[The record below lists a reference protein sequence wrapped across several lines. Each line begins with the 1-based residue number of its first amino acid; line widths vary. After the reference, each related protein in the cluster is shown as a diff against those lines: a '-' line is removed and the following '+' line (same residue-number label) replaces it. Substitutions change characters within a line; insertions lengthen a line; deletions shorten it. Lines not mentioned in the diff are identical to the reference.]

1 MTEEPPVPT
10 VTELRR
16 RMDEGLTALITALD
30 RLDPSRLSEPT
41 DGGGWNVRD
50 HLAHM
55 AVWADGMAA
64 LLRKENRWAAMGLD
78 ISDADRERLGSD
90 GVNDLVVDRHRN
102 LTPNEAKEW
111 LLEAHARVASAVE
124 SLTDED
130 LMRPYGNFA
139 SPPNGRGGPIFQYVV
154 SNTFEHYDEHLPW
167 MEAIAH

>member
-10 VTELRR
+10 VTELRTK
-16 RMDEGLTALITALD
+16 MDDGLKALIAALD
-30 RLDPSRLSEPT
+30 RLDASRLSGPT
-41 DGGGWNVRD
+41 DAGGWNVRD
-50 HLAHM
+50 HVAHM

-64 LLRKENRWAAMGLD
+64 LLRRENRWAAMGLD
-78 ISDADRERLGSD
+78 ITDADRERLGSD

-130 LMRPYGNFA
+130 LVRPYGNFA
-139 SPPNGRGGPIFQYVV
+139 TPPDDGGRPIFQYIAG
-154 SNTFEHYDEHLPW
+154 NTFGHYEEHVPW
-167 MEAIAH
+167 IESIGQ